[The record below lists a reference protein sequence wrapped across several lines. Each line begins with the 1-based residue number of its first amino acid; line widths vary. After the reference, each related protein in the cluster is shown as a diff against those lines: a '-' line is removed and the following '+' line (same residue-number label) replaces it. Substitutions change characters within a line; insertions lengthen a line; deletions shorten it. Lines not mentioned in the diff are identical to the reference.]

1 MIDLANDEFEK
12 RMTFSMLFSPIV
24 HVLYVHIHY
33 IVFIVLTK
41 VQILSFYTVGK
52 QLVFCNTTYFIFLLI
67 SIVLLV
73 YRKQLKNCKFL

>member
-1 MIDLANDEFEK
+1 MIDFANDEFEK
-12 RMTFSMLFSPIV
+12 RMTFSMLFSPLV
-24 HVLYVHIHY
+24 HVCIHY

-52 QLVFCNTTYFIFLLI
+52 QLVFCKITKFIFLLI